1 LIVGQAAANMAMVC
15 GLLPVIGVPLVFI
28 SYGGSSLIISMAAIG
43 LALSVYDDEVERE
56 KAAALAEPEERRSD
70 LRVVSRRWHH

>member
-1 LIVGQAAANMAMVC
+1 
-15 GLLPVIGVPLVFI
+15 
-28 SYGGSSLIISMAAIG
+28 MAAIG

-56 KAAALAEPEERRSD
+56 KAVALSEPEERRSD

>member
-1 LIVGQAAANMAMVC
+1 MAMVC

-56 KAAALAEPEERRSD
+56 KTAALAEPEERRSD